1 MIEERQHQEVLE
13 IIILEIIID
22 TQENTGSIGMVVV
35 IGVKKAEEE
44 TESAMNV
51 GIMMNIVEALKEEY
65 IMQLSRAY
73 QKIKRIEYNSFL
85 LIKPPIVILWE

>member
-1 MIEERQHQEVLE
+1 
-13 IIILEIIID
+13 
-22 TQENTGSIGMVVV
+22 MVVD

-73 QKIKRIEYNSFL
+73 QKNQEDRIQLFSTYQTTHSDPMGMICSAIEEARKKDFIKNLSY
-85 LIKPPIVILWE
+85 

>member
-1 MIEERQHQEVLE
+1 MIEERQHQEV
-13 IIILEIIID
+13 LEIIID
-22 TQENTGSIGMVVV
+22 TQENTGSIGMVVD

>member
-22 TQENTGSIGMVVV
+22 TQENTGSIGMVVD

>member
-1 MIEERQHQEVLE
+1 
-13 IIILEIIID
+13 
-22 TQENTGSIGMVVV
+22 MVVD
-35 IGVKKAEEE
+35 IGVEKAEEE

-51 GIMMNIVEALKEEY
+51 GIMMNIVETLKEEY

-73 QKIKRIEYNSFL
+73 QKIKMIEYNSFL

>member
-1 MIEERQHQEVLE
+1 
-13 IIILEIIID
+13 
-22 TQENTGSIGMVVV
+22 MVVD